1 MTEPK
6 ARLLLQLAAEECSTI
21 HDRSEAEVMKAF
33 KMEKFMTEAKLRSWK
48 YLKWEND
55 RAGTLRGC

>member
-33 KMEKFMTEAKLRSWK
+33 KMEKFMTEAKLRSW
-48 YLKWEND
+48 
-55 RAGTLRGC
+55 

>member
-1 MTEPK
+1 MRQEHSKAANVVIMTEPK

-33 KMEKFMTEAKLRSWK
+33 KMEKFMTEAKLRS
-48 YLKWEND
+48 
-55 RAGTLRGC
+55 